1 VANDKLTIGERCVR
15 LPLIGRVAMKESMR
29 FAGTVK
35 GASVSRDGTRWVLAV
50 QVDLDVCWLTKVD
63 RRPVVGVDLNV
74 NEIGCSNGKQ
84 YEAPRPLKKAQ
95 RRLAKLQRSVSRKVE
110 AQKKARGLSKKDR
123 LPKGTRIVAS
133 KNREKASRML
143 ADQHRASFGSRHCVW
158 RNQFKAIK
166 KRCRLFRLLIIGMN
180 LDAFVCVFAPLQ
192 EERFGCHP
200 IWRRVVRNRGNTET
214 ASNKI
219 N

>member
-1 VANDKLTIGERCVR
+1 VANDKLTIGERSVR

-35 GASVSRDGTRWVLAV
+35 GASVSRHGTSWFLAV

-95 RRLAKLQRSVSRKVE
+95 RRLAKLQRSVSRGSRRKRKPGVCRRKIAFRRE
-110 AQKKARGLSKKDR
+110 RASLLRRIARRHRECSLISIVPHLARGIAYGVTSSKQ
-123 LPKGTRIVAS
+123 S
-133 KNREKASRML
+133 KSA
-143 ADQHRASFGSRHCVW
+143 ADF
-158 RNQFKAIK
+158 
-166 KRCRLFRLLIIGMN
+166 
-180 LDAFVCVFAPLQ
+180 FVF
-192 EERFGCHP
+192 
-200 IWRRVVRNRGNTET
+200 
-214 ASNKI
+214 
-219 N
+219 